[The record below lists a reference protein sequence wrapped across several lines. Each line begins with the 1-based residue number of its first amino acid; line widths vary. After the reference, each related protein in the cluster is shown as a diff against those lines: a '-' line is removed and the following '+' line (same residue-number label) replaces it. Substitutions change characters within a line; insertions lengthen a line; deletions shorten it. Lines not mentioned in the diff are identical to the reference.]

1 MTKVSV
7 LFISVHI
14 EAARTIAGATKLC
27 SIQKLFDDL
36 GWESLQSRRNK
47 HKLII
52 FYKIMHG
59 LAPDYLR
66 DVLPP
71 LVHETTSYNLTGVV
85 GWCDGAG

>member
-1 MTKVSV
+1 MHNASTETKQK
-7 LFISVHI
+7 LEAMHI
-14 EAARTIAGATKLC
+14 EAARIITGATKLC

-36 GWESLQSRRNK
+36 GWESLQSRRNN

-52 FYKIMHG
+52 FYKIMYG

-71 LVHETTSYNLTGVV
+71 LVHKPLHITSEMSNL
-85 GWCDGAG
+85 